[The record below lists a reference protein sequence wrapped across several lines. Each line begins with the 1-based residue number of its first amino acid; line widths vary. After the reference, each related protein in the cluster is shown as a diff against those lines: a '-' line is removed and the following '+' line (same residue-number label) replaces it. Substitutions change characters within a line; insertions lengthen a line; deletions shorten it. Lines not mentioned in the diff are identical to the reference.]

1 MPDARVQAA
10 IDNWGSRLIA
20 NGVDF
25 NDFKRITSSLE
36 RWDDWLGAWKETA
49 DSHRARAERQ
59 RDEGHAVSAGE
70 SFLQAA
76 VCYHF
81 AKFVWVLDAERNRAC
96 TEAAIACMAAGH
108 EQLGSS
114 FERIEAPLDGARLA
128 GNLRRPAGVERP
140 PLVVLIPGL
149 DSTKEEFFN
158 LENVFLRRGMA
169 TLSMDGPGQGESGF
183 ALDIRPDYEVAVGAV
198 LDFVADRSEIDHD
211 RIGAVGVSMGGYY
224 APRAA
229 AFEPRL
235 RAVVGISGPYDMS
248 SNWDNLPSL
257 TRETLQHH
265 PGASSDDDARS
276 RAGQLNLAGV
286 AEKIAQPAMIMTGK
300 LDRLIPWEDTKKI
313 AAETPDAEWVLYAHG
328 TPVCN
333 NVPFLHRPHVGD
345 WMASKLA
352 VASEQLVA

>member
-25 NDFKRITSSLE
+25 NDFRRITSALE
-36 RWDDWLGAWKETA
+36 RWDDWLDTWRQTA
-49 DSHRARAERQ
+49 DGHRERAERQ
-59 RDEGHAVSAGE
+59 REAGHDLSAGE
-70 SFLQAA
+70 SFVQAA

-96 TEAAIACMAAGH
+96 TQQAIAAMAAAH
-108 EQLGSS
+108 ELLDPTA
-114 FERIEAPLDGARLA
+114 ERIEAPLDGARLA

-158 LENVFLRRGMA
+158 LENVFLQRGMA

-183 ALDIRPDYEVAVGAV
+183 ALDIRPDYEVAVGAM
-198 LDFVADRSEIDHD
+198 LDAISGRDDLDQD

-229 AFEPRL
+229 AFEPRI

-265 PGASSDDDARS
+265 TGASSDDEARAK
-276 RAGQLNLAGV
+276 AGELNLAGV
-286 AEKIAQPAMIMTGK
+286 AEKITQPALILTGK
-300 LDRLIPWEDTKKI
+300 LDRLIPWDDTKRI
-313 AAETPDAEWVLYAHG
+313 ADDIPGAEWVLYDHG
-328 TPVCN
+328 THVVN
-333 NVPFLHRPHVGD
+333 NLPFLHRPLIGD
-345 WMASKLA
+345 WMAEKLA
-352 VASEQLVA
+352 AAVVAA

>member
-10 IDNWGSRLIA
+10 IDNWASRLIA

-25 NDFKRITSSLE
+25 NDFKRVTSSLE
-36 RWDDWLGAWKETA
+36 RWDDWLGAWKHTA
-49 DSHRARAERQ
+49 DAHRARAERQ

-81 AKFVWVLDAERNRAC
+81 AKFVWVLDTERNHEC
-96 TEAAIACMAAGH
+96 TSLAIACMAAGH

-114 FERIEAPLDGARLA
+114 FERIEIPFEGAQLA
-128 GNLRRPAGVERP
+128 ANLRLPEGAERPA
-140 PLVVLIPGL
+140 LVVLIPGL

-198 LDFVADRSEIDHD
+198 LDAIAGRDDVDHE

-248 SNWDNLPSL
+248 ANWDNLPSL
-257 TRETLQHH
+257 TRETLRHH
-265 PGASSDDDARS
+265 TGASDDDDARA

-286 AEKIAQPAMIMTGK
+286 AEKITQPAMIMTGK
-300 LDRLIPWEDTKKI
+300 LDRLIPWEDTKRI
-313 AAETPDAEWVLYAHG
+313 ADEAPGAEWVLYEDG
-328 TPVCN
+328 THVCN
-333 NVPFLHRPHVGD
+333 NLPFLHRPQVAD
-345 WMASKLA
+345 WMAMQLQAASVA
-352 VASEQLVA
+352 VA